1 MALRNGSLSFA
12 DMKTATP
19 FFSEF
24 FNTDCLVVE
33 GVPHFSIT
41 GATKTLYGAIGGSSA
56 ESLRKHLLKTATQ
69 TNPVTAGD
77 LSDFPGI
84 EPVKVESTDT
94 QGGRA
99 RDALA
104 MNQDTFKSWLKRF
117 QTVGDIRGS
126 QSPKIGI

>member
-1 MALRNGSLSFA
+1 MTLKNGSLSFA

-41 GATKTLYGAIGGSSA
+41 GATKTLYGQIGGESVRRLRAQLVKTSSP
-56 ESLRKHLLKTATQ
+56 ET
-69 TNPVTAGD
+69 PVTAGD
-77 LSDFPGI
+77 LSNLPGI
-84 EPVKVESTDT
+84 CPVLIDNGHMKQEG
-94 QGGRA
+94 Q
-99 RDALA
+99 A
-104 MNQDTFKSWLKRF
+104 MTQDTFKSWLKRF
-117 QTVGDIRGS
+117 QTVGDIRCS